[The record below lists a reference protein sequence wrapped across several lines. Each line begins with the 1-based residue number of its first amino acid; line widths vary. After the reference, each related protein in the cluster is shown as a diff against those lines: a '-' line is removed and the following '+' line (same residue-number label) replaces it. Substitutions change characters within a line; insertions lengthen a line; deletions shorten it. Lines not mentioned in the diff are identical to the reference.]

1 MSNSKFYELSKA
13 LVAIS
18 CIFIMRSVLGQGLSE
33 SICPDDN
40 HMNFHLCALEA
51 SVEFDPPRT
60 AWGMPNLQGMWS
72 RRARAHESLHAHPQT
87 RDDNE
92 APSIVVSPIDGLVPI
107 QPWAEAKRRYNR
119 PAYVHQNAICRLSG
133 VPVTMYMTG
142 LYQFI
147 QNENYLLVQS
157 EEAHA
162 YRVIPTD
169 NRAHIG
175 RDIKL
180 WNGDS
185 VGRWEGNTLVVNTQ
199 SQNAR
204 AWLDQ
209 RGRFYTDE
217 AVVEER
223 FTLIDADTI
232 HWSAT
237 LEDPDV
243 YTEPFT
249 IALAYRRQPTMELWE
264 EACYESNDIASQ
276 TYRNVGYQIYPGIT
290 GDQARRMR
298 AAWELENRE
307 LEWKP

>member
-1 MSNSKFYELSKA
+1 MKNIKFPCFQA
-13 LVAIS
+13 MAIS
-18 CIFIMRSVLGQGLSE
+18 AAVLSCAFPALGQELTDSV
-33 SICPDDN
+33 CPDDD
-40 HMNFHLCALEA
+40 HATFHACALKQEMD
-51 SVEFDPPRT
+51 FDPPT
-60 AWGMPNLQGMWS
+60 TLWGQPDFQGIWS

-92 APSIVVSPIDGLVPI
+92 APSIIVSPVDGLIPI
-107 QPWAEAKRRYNR
+107 LPWAEAKRRYNR

-142 LYQFI
+142 IYKFI
-147 QNENYLLVQS
+147 QNKDYLLIQS

-175 RDIKL
+175 ENIKL

-185 VGRWEGNTLVVNTQ
+185 VGFWENNTLVVKTLN
-199 SQNAR
+199 QNAR

-209 RGRFYTDE
+209 RGRFYTNE
-217 AVVEER
+217 ASVEER
-223 FTLIDADTI
+223 FSLIDANTI

-237 LEDPDV
+237 ITDHNV
-243 YTEPFT
+243 YSEPFT
-249 IALAYRRQPTMELWE
+249 IALAYRRRPKMELWE
-264 EACYESNDIASQ
+264 EACYESNDLASQ
-276 TYRNVGYQIYPGIT
+276 TYRNVGYEIYPGMT
-290 GDQARRMR
+290 GDEARRLK

-307 LEWKP
+307 LEWTP